1 MDHDSF
7 ERVVADAW
15 EGLPAF
21 ILDKLD
27 NVEVVIEEWPDPDTV
42 RRSGV
47 RHRSHLLGFYHGV
60 PQTRRTHRYG
70 SVLPDKV
77 SIYRQPI
84 LMRCRTENEV
94 RATVQRVLQ
103 HELAHHFGISDD
115 RLRELGAY

>member
-15 EGLPAF
+15 ESLPAF

-27 NVEVVIEEWPDPDTV
+27 NVEVVIEEWPDPDTI
-42 RRSGV
+42 RRTGV

-84 LMRCRTENEV
+84 LMRCRTEDEV

-115 RLRELGAY
+115 RLRELEAY